1 VATTAPKR
9 RSVPRRIVSYTREL
23 WRRREFALYL
33 GFGSFSAKNA
43 TTALG
48 LVWWVLNPLLLGGV
62 YFLIFGLIFGNRTSD
77 FLVYLMAGMFVFQ
90 FSAQA
95 LTGGAHSIIQNSKL
109 LENIRFPRLVLP
121 ISKIVESALGFIA
134 SLGVLMVIA
143 LIAGEP
149 ILNGPV
155 WVLLFAFPMQLLFN
169 VGLAAFSGRLAVP
182 FRDITNVIPYFTRIW
197 LYLSPIIWTLDR
209 LEGMGETVNFAV
221 QLNPMFHLLALYRAG
236 LLGYPFEWSDLGYFA
251 ISMAVIFLLGVGM
264 FVRYEK
270 FIVRDL

>member
-1 VATTAPKR
+1 MATTAPKR
-9 RSVPRRIVSYTREL
+9 RSVPKRILSYTGEL
-23 WRRREFALYL
+23 WARREFAIYL

-95 LTGGAHSIIQNSKL
+95 LTGGAHSIIQNAKL
-109 LENIRFPRLVLP
+109 LENIRFPRLILP
-121 ISKIVESALGFIA
+121 ISKIVESAIGFVA
-134 SLGVLMVIA
+134 SLGVLVIIA

-149 ILNGPV
+149 VLNGPL
-155 WVLLFAFPMQLLFN
+155 WILLLAFPMQVMFN
-169 VGLAAFSGRLAVP
+169 IGLAAFGARLAVP

-209 LEGMGETVNFAV
+209 LEGLGDTVLFFV
-221 QLNPMFHLLALYRAG
+221 ELNPMFHLLALYRAA
-236 LLGYPFEWSDLGYFA
+236 LLGYPLDWANAGQFA
-251 ISMAVIFLLGVGM
+251 ISMGIIFVLGVGM